1 MAAETNTSTP
11 TSERSRVFAP
21 SRTRRTGA
29 VPPIGPFGPAGPRSR
44 RTRLSNRK
52 RLGLETG
59 GYTTTGMEPERSI
72 GRRRFV
78 SRAGA
83 LCLLALAGCTDDGED
98 ADDGANATEDD
109 GENGTEAGIEA
120 GDENETEAVEEEPP
134 APEIEGANVFV
145 EVVDGEGT
153 PIPGA
158 TVTVTGGT
166 YDGAT
171 FETDAGGGVILQDV
185 ELGEYV
191 IAATTDAGEDERTV
205 SIEEEEDAHV
215 TLRVPAPAEGA
226 GSA

>member
-1 MAAETNTSTP
+1 
-11 TSERSRVFAP
+11 
-21 SRTRRTGA
+21 
-29 VPPIGPFGPAGPRSR
+29 
-44 RTRLSNRK
+44 
-52 RLGLETG
+52 
-59 GYTTTGMEPERSI
+59 MEPERSI

-98 ADDGANATEDD
+98 GGDENADNEVNATEDGD
-109 GENGTEAGIEA
+109 GENGTKAGIEA
-120 GDENETEAVEEEPP
+120 GDENETEAVNEEPP
-134 APEIEGANVFV
+134 VPEIEGANVFV

-153 PIPGA
+153 PVPGA

-185 ELGEYV
+185 EPGEYV
-191 IAATTDAGEDERTV
+191 IAATTDAGEGERAV

-215 TLRVPAPAEGA
+215 TLTVPTPVENGEDT
-226 GSA
+226 